1 MEVLSSEK
9 NATIFSITSR
19 GIFLLSNN
27 RRMIFLS
34 FENYRGP
41 LTATLSGGN
50 QFFQNLSQKGTVSI
64 SQQGIQIPDFG
75 ISIST
80 SKAEVWNPP
89 LPTDKP
95 IHQKERVSLIRQLA
109 LDVYQRKSEVGM
121 GKMLPALVGVNQG
134 NVTLDD
140 QFEGIWNKISEIRD
154 QHSDRDWIRLT
165 ETLISLLGMGSG
177 LTPSGDDLI
186 IGLLLSLN
194 RWESVLQPGNDI
206 SILNK
211 NVVEAAYRDTTTL
224 SANLIECAAL
234 GLADE
239 RLIQANDYL
248 AVGNFQ
254 LPEISSGLLNWGN
267 SSGIDALAGMIA
279 AFVHR

>member
-1 MEVLSSEK
+1 
-9 NATIFSITSR
+9 
-19 GIFLLSNN
+19 
-27 RRMIFLS
+27 
-34 FENYRGP
+34 
-41 LTATLSGGN
+41 
-50 QFFQNLSQKGTVSI
+50 
-64 SQQGIQIPDFG
+64 
-75 ISIST
+75 
-80 SKAEVWNPP
+80 
-89 LPTDKP
+89 
-95 IHQKERVSLIRQLA
+95 
-109 LDVYQRKSEVGM
+109 M